1 MIIVEELKHNK
12 FQDVNIPSGADLFA
26 RVGPRA
32 SSDRDYSG
40 EEYLDP
46 SIGKIDAA
54 KMVLDESMT
63 QPATE

>member
-32 SSDRDYSG
+32 SSGKDYSG
-40 EEYLDP
+40 DSYLDP
-46 SIGKIDAA
+46 TLKKVDCA
-54 KMVLDESMT
+54 KQVMEEVNAE
-63 QPATE
+63 PKE